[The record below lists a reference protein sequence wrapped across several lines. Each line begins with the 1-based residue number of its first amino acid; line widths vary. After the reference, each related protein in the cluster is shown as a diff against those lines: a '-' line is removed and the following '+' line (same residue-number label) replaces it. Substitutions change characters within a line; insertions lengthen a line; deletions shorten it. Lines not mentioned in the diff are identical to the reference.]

1 MQSKMKQAQHSL
13 TWGTSF
19 PTPQTDISCSF
30 LLPSA
35 NMRRSSIPN
44 ICICQLYLVPE
55 PESKIVNGTQGYLRL
70 MKGKIKHCR
79 AQTINNHQT
88 LKANVR
94 DACS

>member
-55 PESKIVNGTQGYLRL
+55 PESKIVNGTRL
-70 MKGKIKHCR
+70 FTAHERKDQ
-79 AQTINNHQT
+79 ALQSSNHQ
-88 LKANVR
+88 
-94 DACS
+94 